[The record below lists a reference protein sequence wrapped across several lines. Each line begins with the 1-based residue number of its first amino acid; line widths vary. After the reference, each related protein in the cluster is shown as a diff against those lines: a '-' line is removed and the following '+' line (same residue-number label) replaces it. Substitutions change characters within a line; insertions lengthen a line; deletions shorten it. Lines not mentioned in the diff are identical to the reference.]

1 MRLRQLLPAVIF
13 MSLSAFGA
21 QAQDAAA
28 GKVVFSQ
35 QCSIC
40 HSPVAGRNQVG
51 PSLFGIVG
59 STAGQVPGFRF
70 SEANKKSGVVF
81 TEANLDRYL
90 TDPRKMIPGT
100 IMTYNGLKDATKR
113 ANVIA
118 YLATLH

>member
-13 MSLSAFGA
+13 ATLSAAGA
-21 QAQDAAA
+21 QAQDAEA
-28 GKVVFSQ
+28 GKAVFNQ

-40 HSPVAGRNQVG
+40 HSPTAGRNQVG

-59 STAGQVPGFRF
+59 STAGQVPNFRF
-70 SEANKKSGVVF
+70 SSANKASGVVF

-90 TDPRKMIPGT
+90 TDPRGMIPGT

-113 ANVIA
+113 ANLIA